1 MWGHG
6 QSRACPHGWLQT
18 PVAAGD
24 GNPAPRGLGSRGA
37 RAGARA
43 VGARPPAS
51 APSPPAGAQ
60 PALMLPAA
68 GSQEKRSVCSAV
80 AAEVPG
86 KTSGPVLGRRLH
98 GGNQVPA
105 ETSGAGQGPLAPG
118 RWGRG
123 CGGLSVTCSC
133 RGAAGAGGCG
143 TGASLPSARGPA
155 CPEVWERGSGPSVG
169 RGGQALGC
177 CVQMATS
184 PGPRTSTPQTS

>member
-1 MWGHG
+1 MGRAG
-6 QSRACPHGWLQT
+6 PALMDGSRLLSLQEMEI
-18 PVAAGD
+18 PLHVASAAG
-24 GNPAPRGLGSRGA
+24 GHVRAPGRWAQAL
-37 RAGARA
+37 
-43 VGARPPAS
+43 PP
-51 APSPPAGAQ
+51 PLRVPPAGAQ

-68 GSQEKRSVCSAV
+68 GSQEKQSVCSAV

-98 GGNQVPA
+98 GGTQVPA

-155 CPEVWERGSGPSVG
+155 WPEVWERGSGPSVG